1 MEKYI
6 QRELKYNKSLKID
19 KEALKELDNLYS
31 EIGTQAEYSI
41 VTEDNI
47 HYTFDNLEE
56 LLQYDFSNEIKV
68 LKIGRH
74 DYTKKANLDIEF
86 KVDYISIFTVYSTI
100 VEISYSTSDENIDIL
115 LKEKISQFY
124 KKYATHN
131 WIIGKFGI
139 YCYLSILILIIAAIV
154 LVVDFINNNSISIPI
169 SMGVIIYCIIS
180 WIGLFLIR
188 RFDTFICKKL
198 FKPIIYY
205 IGKEKDK
212 SDKVDKIKSNIFWG
226 VIVAIIVG
234 IITTIICNIILK

>member
-74 DYTKKANLDIEF
+74 DYMKKANLDIEF